1 MNCRLCKEEKPLE
14 ESRIIPKYIYTYKWG
29 VTMKLGNASRGKG
42 ATVIFIIDRSTKNDR
57 FEAVTKKGV

>member
-1 MNCRLCKEEKPLE
+1 
-14 ESRIIPKYIYTYKWG
+14 
-29 VTMKLGNASRGKG
+29 MKLGNASRGKG